1 MKTTLK
7 EGKGDMKEERRK
19 GRRGRER
26 EGKEIPPLPKISVEV
41 SPDSV
46 PFTPEEA
53 GNYRM
58 LE

>member
-1 MKTTLK
+1 
-7 EGKGDMKEERRK
+7 MKEERRK